1 MKEDSI
7 KIHYV
12 VSAFNQRIFNKCIK
26 PCLTHKKS
34 VEIVHNTPLQNS
46 MTKKYN
52 TGVRRIKDLKD
63 NDIIVFIHED
73 AIIKSKTFEQD
84 LKDAFIADEK
94 VGVVGVFGSSEY
106 EGTGWW
112 LSNPYTHCGK
122 IIQGRSSMTNPIF
135 SIMERNSAKLK
146 SDMVVVD
153 GCMMA
158 VKGKLAKIQEWDET
172 VPGYHFY
179 DNKYCL
185 DVLMNTDYKVA
196 VADALIAHLSE
207 GGLSKSWHDSA
218 AHMKEYINKLG
229 YSLPLTVKQINNK
242 KETLNG
248 LIS

>member
-1 MKEDSI
+1 MKDDSI

-12 VSAFNQRIFNKCIK
+12 ISAFNKGIYNRCIK
-26 PCLTHKKS
+26 PNMLYKNS
-34 VEIVHNTPLQNS
+34 VYPIINTPILNS

-52 TGVRRIKDLKD
+52 EGIKRIKNLHD

-73 AIIKSKTFEQD
+73 AIIKSLTFEQD
-84 LKDAFIADEK
+84 LKDAFNADEK
-94 VGVVGVFGSSEY
+94 IGVVGVFGASEY

-112 LSNPYTHCGK
+112 LSNPHTHCGK
-122 IIQGRSSMTNPIF
+122 IIQGYTSGNNQHF
-135 SIMERNSAKLK
+135 KIMERNSAKLK

-153 GCMMA
+153 GCMIA
-158 VKGKLAKIQEWDET
+158 VKGKLSKIQKWDESI
-172 VPGYHFY
+172 PGFHFY

-185 DVLMNTDYKVA
+185 DTLMNTDYKVA
-196 VADALIAHLSE
+196 VADALIAHLSD

-218 AHMKEYINKLG
+218 KSMKEYINKIG

-242 KETLNG
+242 KEILNG